1 MPELTFETMAKD
13 IKDTKLLVANF
24 IADHN
29 RDEGNPKTEQE
40 KEAKKAQQE
49 KEDTEKKEEASKRA
63 SRIAAVKK
71 AMEEP
76 DDEKKDAAIR
86 KAMDDGEK
94 KDHTAQDE
102 EEKKKEAKRAQDD
115 KEEKE
120 HVASII
126 ADSRK
131 DFISKILTANSI
143 MNPTGLKSVEA
154 RLKTASFTD
163 IKKEW
168 AILQPGFEGAVQQTP
183 HQEKFVPYFANITP
197 TDIDSSTLTAASSDS
212 EFAKF
217 STKEL
222 LEMSR

>member
-1 MPELTFETMAKD
+1 MPELTFESMAKD
-13 IKDTKLLVANF
+13 IKDTKVLVANF
-24 IADHN
+24 IADHK
-29 RDEGNPKTEQE
+29 RDEGDPKTEQE
-40 KEAKKAQQE
+40 KEAKRAQDE
-49 KEDTEKKEEASKRA
+49 KEDDEKKEATKRA

-86 KAMDDGEK
+86 KAMDDDHP
-94 KDHTAQDE
+94 KDHTAQDDE
-102 EEKKKEAKRAQDD
+102 DDKKEAKKAQDD

-131 DFISKILTANSI
+131 DYISKILTANSI
-143 MNPTGLKSVEA
+143 MNPSGLKKIEA
-154 RLKTASFTD
+154 GLKTASFTE
-163 IKKEW
+163 IKKTW
-168 AILQPGFEGAVQQTP
+168 AILQPAFEGAVAQSTP
-183 HQEKFVPYFANITP
+183 QEKFVPYFANITP
-197 TDIDSSTLTAASSDS
+197 TDIDSSTLTAASSDA